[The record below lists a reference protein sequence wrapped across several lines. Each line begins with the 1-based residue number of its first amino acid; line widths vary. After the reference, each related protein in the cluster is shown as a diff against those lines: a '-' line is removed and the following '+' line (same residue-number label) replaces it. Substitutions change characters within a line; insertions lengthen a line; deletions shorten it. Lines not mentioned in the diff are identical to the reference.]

1 MVTAIVNFLLN
12 LSKTSDQYP
21 IFLAPI
27 LHGVFGVTVF
37 LLVAYLLSE
46 DRSHIKFRPILLG
59 LLIEI
64 ILTLIIFKVPSML
77 KIFNWIDHMV
87 LALNAAALEGTQFV
101 FGYLGGGALPFQ
113 AAGKGSPFILAFQA
127 LPLVIVVAS
136 LSSLLFYLRILPF
149 IIQGM
154 SWIFRK
160 TLGVG
165 GALAVGLSANLFLG
179 MAESPVVIRP
189 YLQHLTRSELFT
201 LMTCGMAGVAGT
213 VMALYVILLG
223 PVMSGVM
230 THILSA
236 VLISIPGTVM
246 ISRMI
251 IPEQEQMTRG
261 KIIYQREALGVV
273 DAIMS
278 GVKIGGEIFVSIIGM
293 LIVFIALIA
302 LLNKA
307 ISFLPLFHGQVL
319 SLSVLLGYI
328 FMPFMWAMGI
338 PWSEAH
344 AAGDLM
350 GTRMIL
356 NEIVSYQKLASLP
369 AGVLSPKS
377 ALMMVYAMCGF
388 ANIGSLGIMLAAY
401 NVLIPE
407 RRHEFVSLAPRS
419 LIAGTLVTCIT
430 ATVVG
435 ALYNFN

>member
-1 MVTAIVNFLLN
+1 MV
-12 LSKTSDQYP
+12 
-21 IFLAPI
+21 IFL
-27 LHGVFGVTVF
+27 F
-37 LLVAYLLSE
+37 VAVLLSE
-46 DRSHIKFRPILLG
+46 DRTQIRIKPILLG
-59 LLIEI
+59 LLFQA
-64 ILTLIIFKVPSML
+64 LLALLIFKIPFMVR
-77 KIFNWIDHMV
+77 IFDAVNDAV
-87 LALNAAALEGTQFV
+87 LALNSATLEGTRFV
-101 FGYLGGGALPFQ
+101 FGYLSGGVSPFQ
-113 AAGKGSPFILAFQA
+113 PSGQGSPFILAFEA

-136 LSSLLFYLRILPF
+136 LSSLLFYLRVLPL

-154 SWIFRK
+154 SWVFRR

-179 MAESPVVIRP
+179 MAESPVVIRQ

-223 PVMSGVM
+223 PVIPGVM

-236 VLISIPGTVM
+236 VLISIPGTV
-246 ISRMI
+246 IVSRIM
-251 IPEQEQMTRG
+251 IPEKEAMTRG
-261 KIIYQREALGVV
+261 KIVYQRESMGVV

-302 LLNKA
+302 LVNKGLSCLPSWGAQPISLNY
-307 ISFLPLFHGQVL
+307 
-319 SLSVLLGYI
+319 LLGYV
-328 FMPFMWAMGI
+328 FMPFMWVMGL

-344 AAGDLM
+344 VAANLM
-350 GTRMIL
+350 ATRMIL
-356 NEIVSYQKLASLP
+356 NEIVSYQQLATLAP
-369 AGVLSPKS
+369 GVLSPKS
-377 ALMMVYAMCGF
+377 SLMMVYAMCGF

-407 RRHEFVSLAPRS
+407 RRSEFLSMAFRS

-430 ATVVG
+430 ATLVG
-435 ALYNFN
+435 AFFI